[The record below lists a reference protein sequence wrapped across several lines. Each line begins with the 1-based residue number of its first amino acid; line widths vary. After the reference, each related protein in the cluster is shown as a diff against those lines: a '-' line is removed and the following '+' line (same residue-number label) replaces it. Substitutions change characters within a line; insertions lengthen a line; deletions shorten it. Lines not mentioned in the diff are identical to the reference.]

1 MIVSYN
7 ASVVKIYNDTSS
19 LVYFEN
25 KNISSDVT
33 LAKLQSNVQAIMS
46 SYLKTSSLTISSL
59 TISSLTIS
67 SLTASSLTISSLTI
81 SSLTASSLTIS
92 SLTISSLTASSLT
105 ISSPTISSLTAS
117 ILTTSRLHYC
127 TKHGYRNAFL
137 RLPQVCATTLSS
149 TFEPTVF
156 GSRVRCFF
164 QTEEMLPSFGEN
176 RDRCYD
182 F

>member
-46 SYLKTSSLTISSL
+46 SYLKT
-59 TISSLTIS
+59 
-67 SLTASSLTISSLTI
+67 SSLTISSLTI

>member
-46 SYLKTSSLTISSL
+46 SYLKTSSLTI
-59 TISSLTIS
+59 
-67 SLTASSLTISSLTI
+67 SSLTISSLTI